1 MIPHQ
6 RREKILGEF
15 RRKKTCT
22 VTELSKLL
30 GVSEI
35 TIHRD
40 LASMENNGSI
50 RRVHGGA
57 TISDPPPG
65 EEPKA
70 EQRVQIRLGIQVEEK
85 TAIARRAVQ
94 LIRDETSIFV
104 DHSSSSIYLAR
115 EIRNRTYKNLV
126 IVTNSVKILNELEGV
141 SSINLI
147 STGGNLQHQWSA
159 LGGSIALDFLSRLN
173 FDQIFI
179 SCGGISVER
188 GLMTSFP
195 FVVEILKRTSMVA
208 QEINLLADSSKFTK
222 VGTFSIMPVTSMTRI
237 ITDGKLDPATGDQY
251 KKLGI
256 EVMAEEK

>member
-6 RREKILGEF
+6 RREKILSEF

-30 GVSEI
+30 GVSEV

-40 LASMENNGSI
+40 FANLESSGDI

-57 TISDPPPG
+57 TIADPPLG
-65 EEPKA
+65 EDPKA
-70 EQRVQIRLGIQVEEK
+70 EQRVHIRMGLQVEDK
-85 TAIARRAVQ
+85 MAIAKRAVQ
-94 LIRDETSIFV
+94 LIRDETSIFI
-104 DHSSSSIYLAR
+104 DHSSTSIYLAR
-115 EIRNRTYKNLV
+115 EIRSQAYKNLV
-126 IVTNSVKILNELEGV
+126 IVTNSVKILNELEGITTV
-141 SSINLI
+141 NLI

-179 SCGGISVER
+179 SCGGISIER

-195 FVVEILKRTSMVA
+195 FVLEILKRTSMVA
-208 QEINLLADSSKFTK
+208 REINLLADHSKFSK
-222 VGTFSIMPVTSMTRI
+222 MGTFSIMPVISITRI
-237 ITDGKLDPATGDQY
+237 ITDSKLDPATLDQY

-256 EVMAEEK
+256 EIIV